1 MALPRTTLE
10 QWALLAA
17 VVDEGG
23 YAQAASVLKRSQ
35 SAVSYGIARLQEAIG
50 VPLLYLD
57 GRKSVLTDAGQT
69 LLARSRGLLIELN
82 ALEQLASSLKRGWES
97 ELKLAVDA
105 AFPRPKLLGII
116 AQLQTSCPQTQ
127 IQLTDVVLSG
137 AEEAIATGSADIIV
151 TSRVPQ
157 GFLGDPLMDI
167 EFIATAHRDHALF
180 KLERELN
187 AEDLK
192 RYVQAVVR
200 DSGTH
205 RPRDDGWLGSE
216 HRFTVSS
223 MEASL
228 ATVLAGLAYAWLPLH
243 LLEPHLR
250 SGELRRLA
258 LGSGAT
264 RRVALYLVLSRPDAA
279 GPASRAARTAF
290 QQETA
295 R

>member
-1 MALPRTTLE
+1 MNLPKTTLE

-23 YAQAASVLKRSQ
+23 FAPAASVLNRSQ
-35 SAVSYGIARLQEAIG
+35 SAVSYGIARLQEALGIS
-50 VPLLYLD
+50 LLSLE
-57 GRKSVLTDAGQT
+57 GRKSVLTPMGQA
-69 LLARSRGLLIELN
+69 LLSRSRALLDELHS
-82 ALEQLASSLKRGWES
+82 LEQLALSLKRGWEA

-105 AFPRPKLLGII
+105 AFPRPRLLGII
-116 AQLQTSCPQTQ
+116 AQLQKSCPQTQ

-151 TSRVPQ
+151 TSRVP
-157 GFLGDPLMDI
+157 GGYLGDPLIDV
-167 EFIATAHRDHALF
+167 EFVAVAHPGHALF
-180 KLERELN
+180 ELERELQ

-200 DSGTH
+200 DSGTQQ
-205 RPRDDGWLGSE
+205 PRDDGWLGSE

-228 ATVLAGLAYAWLPLH
+228 STVLAGLAYAWLPGH
-243 LLEPHLR
+243 LLEPHLH
-250 SGELRRLA
+250 SGELRRLP
-258 LGSGAT
+258 LSSGGT

-279 GPASRAARTAF
+279 GPAARAARMAF
-290 QQETA
+290 QH
-295 R
+295 